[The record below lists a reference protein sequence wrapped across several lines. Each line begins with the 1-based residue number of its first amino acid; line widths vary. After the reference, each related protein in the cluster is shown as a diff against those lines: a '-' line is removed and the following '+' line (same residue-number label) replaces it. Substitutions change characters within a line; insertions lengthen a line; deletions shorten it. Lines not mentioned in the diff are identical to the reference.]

1 MKTLVAG
8 LLAWLLAG
16 CATERY
22 YPVYPSEGGGY
33 YIAERN
39 PAAGGYGGRY
49 DSLFALGM
57 YPWWVH
63 TFYTPYYYPYYFTY
77 YHPFYDPYYGPYH
90 FAGWYPAW
98 PYYGGYQGRHSYGWP
113 PYHAYR
119 YAPPGRPSR
128 GSAPGEPGNGQPGG
142 PLDQPVAGRP
152 GHGTVGERSLA
163 REAMYG
169 GVAPR
174 RVTAPVSAERRV
186 RAGAPSPPPATG
198 PGASVPFDPRPAMP
212 YSGRLPAAPAVQPA
226 GQPAAPL
233 SQPMAPAGAMRPF
246 STEPARGHQAPS
258 ERARTERDQ

>member
-1 MKTLVAG
+1 MKTLAAG
-8 LLAWLLAG
+8 VLALLLAG

-33 YIAERN
+33 YIAERST
-39 PAAGGYGGRY
+39 AAGGYGARY

-142 PLDQPVAGRP
+142 PLDQPVADRP
-152 GHGTVGERSLA
+152 GRGTVGERSLA

-169 GVAPR
+169 GVAR
-174 RVTAPVSAERRV
+174 Q
-186 RAGAPSPPPATG
+186 
-198 PGASVPFDPRPAMP
+198 PAMP
-212 YSGRLPAAPAVQPA
+212 YSGRLPAAPAGQPA

-258 ERARTERDQ
+258 ERARAERDQ